1 MKFSIQTD
9 SQAMQII
16 NHTKLHDIFISKL
29 DEICSDKPSNRESRI
44 LAWKGLLNKHGC
56 ILVLESHMAEEFNN
70 KSPEDYICI
79 DSYRTNIARGSW
91 VFVPRDFAEKALVL
105 GYIP

>member
-1 MKFSIQTD
+1 MKFSIEPD
-9 SQAMQII
+9 PQAMEII
-16 NHTKLHDIFISKL
+16 NHTKLHDLFIAKL
-29 DEICSDKPSNRESRI
+29 DEICSEKPSNRESRI
-44 LAWKGLLNKHGC
+44 LAWKSLLNKHGC

-70 KSPEDYICI
+70 KSSEDYICM

-91 VFVPRDFAEKALVL
+91 VLVPRDFAEKALVL